1 MIHQEELDLLA
12 VRYVTGEM
20 DAAEVSTFEARLA
33 DDQVAREAVE
43 FAVRVAVVSAEDAVA
58 PVSALPV
65 SVGAG
70 AVSRSWGS
78 LAAAAVLLVC
88 VGVAAYFL
96 TGSAGE
102 SGDPG
107 AGSAIAGHRDSEA
120 PKSPE
125 SAEDQV
131 LIASWM
137 AFGELEDER
146 AGEVE
151 VDDGL
156 GESPVLVVDAG
167 VVEPPDWMMQG
178 LMK

>member
-1 MIHQEELDLLA
+1 

-58 PVSALPV
+58 PVSALPVSALPV